1 VFLTGELIMSEQ
13 KDYFYMML
21 RDVNINALA
30 LKPIRDFEPDCFE
43 IEVMEELHDQI
54 GNHFN
59 LHMLSDS
66 SLSMPSRNREDWIR
80 LQREHPAIEPIGDSD
95 E

>member
-1 VFLTGELIMSEQ
+1 MSER

-30 LKPIRDFEPDCFE
+30 LKPVRDFEPSCDDLD
-43 IEVMEELHDQI
+43 VMEALHDEI

-59 LHMLSDS
+59 LHMLSDT

-80 LQREHPAIEPIGDSD
+80 LQRECPAIETTGDSD

>member
-1 VFLTGELIMSEQ
+1 MSER

-21 RDVNINALA
+21 RDVSINALT
-30 LKPIRDFEPDCFE
+30 LKPVRDFEPDCFE

-59 LHMLSDS
+59 IHMLSDS
-66 SLSMPSRNREDWIR
+66 SFSKPAPSREDWLR
-80 LQREHPAIEPIGDSD
+80 LQREHPAIVKENEDA
-95 E
+95 